1 MLRPLALSLVLA
13 AGCSSDSSLSKAG
26 DYAGTGG
33 PDIEVDP
40 PTLDFGSAG
49 AGETVTQTFAVRN
62 VGSGVL
68 TVEGVA
74 IAGTVSSFTILTEDT
89 SFEVPEGGEE
99 IVEVAFTPLGANDQ
113 RAEAVV
119 DSDDEDEPK
128 VPVELLGEGL
138 VPELQIDPDP
148 VDFGDVYVGCDGQVD
163 ATLTNVGT
171 DELVISSI
179 AQSGDAFTMF
189 DGNTLPLS
197 LDPGASAAVTLLFSP
212 TADRSEHG
220 ELVVASNEPLG
231 TRAADIEGVG
241 KYAGEYAEQFEV
253 PEDPPADI
261 VFFVDQSCSMDD
273 DARNLASQFSS
284 FIGQLSN
291 YTTDWH
297 VMVANDDDGCNNSG
311 ILTSR
316 STDYEGRF
324 ETAVSQGG
332 GNYTEAGLTVTSR
345 AIDKT
350 DSGECNDNFLRSSA
364 ILHIILV
371 SDEPEQSGGSWQSY
385 VDQVIAKK
393 GDASLVKFSAVA
405 GDVPG
410 GCSSSGN
417 SADPGT
423 GYYDAVNYTGG
434 EWLSICSSWSS
445 HVGALADASV
455 EMDTF
460 DLAHTP
466 IASTIEVSVNGSV
479 RTNGWSY
486 DANDNAIVFDATH
499 LPEEGDV
506 IDVTYAGIANCD

>member
-1 MLRPLALSLVLA
+1 MLRPLALSLALV
-13 AGCSSDSSLSKAG
+13 AGCSSDSTLSKAG

-40 PTLDFGSAG
+40 GSLDFGSAG
-49 AGETVTQTFAVRN
+49 DGETTTQTFAIRN

-68 TVEGVA
+68 TVDGVA
-74 IAGTVSSFTILTEDT
+74 IAGTSASFAILTEDLT
-89 SFEVPEGGEE
+89 FEIPEGGEE

-148 VDFGDVYVGCDGQVD
+148 VDFGDVYVGCDDQVD

-171 DELVISSI
+171 DTLVVSSI
-179 AQSGDAFTMF
+179 AQSGAAFTMF
-189 DGNTLPLS
+189 DGNALPLS
-197 LDPGASAAVTLLFSP
+197 LDPGASAEVTLLFSP
-212 TADRSEHG
+212 TADRTERG
-220 ELVVASNEPLG
+220 ELVVESNEPLG
-231 TRAADIEGVG
+231 TRTAAIEGVG
-241 KYAGEYAEQFEV
+241 VYAGEYAERFEV

-261 VFFVDQSCSMDD
+261 LFFVDQSCSMDD
-273 DARNLASQFSS
+273 DARNLASQFSN

-297 VMVANDDDGCNNSG
+297 VMVVNDDDGCNNSG

-324 ETAVSQGG
+324 ETAASQGG
-332 GNYTEAGLTVTSR
+332 GSYTEAGLTVTSK
-345 AIDKT
+345 AVDKT

-364 ILHIILV
+364 ILHIIMV
-371 SDEPEQSGGSWQSY
+371 SDEPEQSPGSWQTY
-385 VDQVIAKK
+385 VDQAIAKK

-417 SADPGT
+417 SASPGT
-423 GYYDAVNYTGG
+423 GYYEAVNYTGG

-455 EMDTF
+455 QVDTF
-460 DLAHTP
+460 ELAHTP
-466 IASTIEVSVNGSV
+466 IESTIEVSVNGSV
-479 RTNGWSY
+479 RTAGWTY
-486 DANDNAIVFDATH
+486 DSNENAVVFATTH

-506 IDVTYAGIANCD
+506 VDVTYAGIANCD